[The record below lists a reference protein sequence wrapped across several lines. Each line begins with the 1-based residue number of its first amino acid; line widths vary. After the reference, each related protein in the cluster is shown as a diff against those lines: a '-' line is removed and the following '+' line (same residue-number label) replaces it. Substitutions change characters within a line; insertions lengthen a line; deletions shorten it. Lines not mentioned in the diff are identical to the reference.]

1 VSEKEGK
8 TMGEKVAGP
17 TLYTRQA
24 TGLVRE
30 IGLSSNVALNVS
42 FISLPLAGFVA
53 TQAPFA
59 FPGSNLVGIVIITAI
74 LCIAP
79 TLLYGLLAQ
88 AMPRSGGDYV
98 FVSRI
103 IHPMVGFVANF
114 NITMWFQLV
123 IALMASY
130 VATLGLSPA
139 LASIGEA
146 TGNTALV
153 DAATTGA
160 GKEWQFAIGAVILI
174 LVALLMSLRLQLA
187 MRIFQVLFYL
197 SLVGIVIAM
206 ILTVTN
212 ERAAF
217 EAAVQKF
224 GGDYNGMIAAATA
237 AGWPGY
243 SKGIDWGATL
253 GATPLLFASFGY
265 AIVSTYA
272 AGEIRQAKTTI
283 LRGLLLALGISVVF
297 VLVMLGFAARTF
309 GEEWMG
315 AANYL
320 ALTAPD
326 QYTLPAFPGYLFFST
341 MLTDNAPLIAL
352 MTLSYALAFVV
363 ALPPTFLIATRSLFA
378 WSFDRIF
385 PERVSSVNDRTHS
398 PVVANVVVLVLTLVF
413 LTITVFGPADFL
425 TLLYTAGAAE
435 LLTFIV
441 VAIAGTIFPFRR
453 PELFAA
459 SPIASKIAGIAT
471 ITLVGIAAAIVY
483 VIFLIPLLTNSALGA
498 NATPGLVGMLV
509 IFVIP
514 IVIYPIAYFV
524 RRRNGVDLSL
534 AFQSLPPE

>member
-1 VSEKEGK
+1 
-8 TMGEKVAGP
+8 MGERLTGP

-30 IGLSSNVALNVS
+30 IGLSSNIALNVS
-42 FISLPLAGFVA
+42 FISIPLAAFVA

-59 FPGSNLVGIVIITAI
+59 FPGSNLIGITIITAI
-74 LCIAP
+74 LCLAP

-139 LASIGEA
+139 LASIGQA
-146 TGNTALV
+146 TGNQ
-153 DAATTGA
+153 DMIAAAGTVA
-160 GKEWQFAIGAVILI
+160 GKEWQFAIGAVILV

-187 MRIFQVLFYL
+187 MRIFQILFYI
-197 SLVGIVIAM
+197 SLIGVVIAVL
-206 ILTVTN
+206 LTIVVD
-212 ERAAF
+212 RAAF
-217 EAAVQKF
+217 MAAVANY
-224 GGDYNGMIAAATA
+224 GGDYDGMIAAAMA
-237 AGWPGY
+237 AGWAGY
-243 SKGIDWGATL
+243 GSGIDWTATL

-272 AGEIRQAKTTI
+272 AGEVRQAKTSI
-283 LRGLLLALGISVVF
+283 LRGLLLSLGIATAF
-297 VLVMLGFAARTF
+297 VLVMLAFASRTF

-320 ALTAPD
+320 AVNAPD
-326 QYTLPAFPGYLFFST
+326 QYALTSWPSYLFFAT
-341 MLTDNAPLIAL
+341 MLTDNAPVIAVL
-352 MTLSYALAFVV
+352 TLTFALAYVV

-378 WSFDRIF
+378 WSFDRII

-398 PVVANVVVLVLTLVF
+398 PVVANVIVLVLTLVF
-413 LTITVFGPADFL
+413 LALTVYGPADFL
-425 TLLYTAGAAE
+425 TLMYTAGAAE

-453 PELFAA
+453 PELWAA

-483 VIFLIPLLTNSALGA
+483 VIFLIPLLTNSTLGA
-498 NATPGLVGMLV
+498 NATPGLVAMVV
-509 IFVIP
+509 IIVIP
-514 IVIYPIAYFV
+514 IVIYPIAYLI
-524 RRRNGVDLSL
+524 RRRDGVDLSL

>member
-1 VSEKEGK
+1 MAERL
-8 TMGEKVAGP
+8 TGP

-42 FISLPLAGFVA
+42 FISIPLAAFVA

-59 FPGSNLVGIVIITAI
+59 FPGSNLIGITIITAI

-139 LASIGEA
+139 LASIGLA
-146 TGNTALV
+146 TGNQALV
-153 DAATTGA
+153 DAAGTVA
-160 GKEWQFAIGAVILI
+160 GKEWQFAIGAVILV

-187 MRIFQVLFYL
+187 MRIFQVLFYV
-197 SLVGIVIAM
+197 SLVGVVIAVL
-206 ILTVTN
+206 LTIVVDRAGFVASVTT
-212 ERAAF
+212 
-217 EAAVQKF
+217 F
-224 GGDYNGMIAAATA
+224 GGDYDSMIAAAKA

-243 SKGIDWGATL
+243 ESGIDWGATL

-272 AGEIRQAKTTI
+272 AGEVRQAKTSI
-283 LRGLLLALGISVVF
+283 LRGLLISLGIAAAF
-297 VLVMLGFAARTF
+297 VLVMLAFASRTF

-320 ALTAPD
+320 AMNGSD
-326 QYTLPAFPGYLFFST
+326 QYALPAWPSYLFFVT
-341 MLTDNAPLIAL
+341 MLTDNAAVIAIV
-352 MTLSYALAFVV
+352 TLTFALAYIV

-378 WSFDRIF
+378 WSFDRII

-398 PVVANVVVLVLTLVF
+398 PVVANIIVLVLTLIF
-413 LTITVFGPADFL
+413 LALTVYGPADFL
-425 TLLYTAGAAE
+425 TLMYTAGAAE

-453 PELFAA
+453 PELWAA
-459 SPIASKIAGIAT
+459 SPIATKVAGIAT

-483 VIFLIPLLTNSALGA
+483 VIFLIPLLTNSTLGA
-498 NATPGLVGMLV
+498 NATPGLVGMAAL
-509 IFVIP
+509 IIIP

-524 RRRNGVDLSL
+524 QRRNGVDLSL